1 MSGIHHVTAI
11 AGDPQRNLDFYA
23 GTLGLRLVKLT
34 VNYDDPD
41 TYHFYFGDELGRP
54 GSILTFF
61 PWPMGQAG
69 RHGAGQVGEVAL
81 AVPRASLGYWLERLL
96 TRGVPYQGPTQRF
109 DETVLV
115 LRDPDGLLLEIVAT
129 PRVDRVEPWPEG
141 PVPAEH
147 AVRGVHGVTIWEDGD
162 TGSAAL
168 LADQLGFHSVGESEG
183 RLRLETSAQ
192 GAGTVVDIRRA
203 AGFWRGSS
211 GVGTVHHVAFR
222 VPSRSE
228 QDRRREALMRLGL
241 EPTEVI
247 DRHYFH
253 SVYFREPGGV
263 LFELATEAPGFT
275 ADEPAAELGS
285 SLKLPPAYE
294 PNRARIAG
302 GLPPIRLPHVAAPG
316 GMMATVDLG
325 FRHRFLPGSDPA
337 APPLLL
343 LHGTGGTEDDLLP
356 LGEALSPG
364 SARLSPRGQV
374 LENGMPRFFRRL
386 AEGVFDLDDLR
397 ARTGHLADFVE
408 AARREYGIAA
418 PIAVGFSNGANIGA
432 SVLLLRPGILAG
444 ALLLRP
450 MVPLVPDPLPDLRGI
465 PVQIVAGRADPIV
478 PPPQTEALAELLRR
492 SGAEVA
498 IEWLPGG
505 HALTPRDVEIGRRW
519 LERW

>member
-109 DETVLV
+109 DETVLA
-115 LRDPDGLLLEIVAT
+115 LRDPDDLLLEIVAT
-129 PRVDRVEPWPEG
+129 PRVDRVEPWREG

-162 TGSAAL
+162 TGAAAL
-168 LADQLGFHSVGESEG
+168 LAEQLGFRSVGENEG
-183 RLRLETSAQ
+183 RIRLETSAQ

-275 ADEPAAELGS
+275 VDEPAAELGS

-294 PNRARIAG
+294 PDRSRIAG
-302 GLPPIRLPHVAAPG
+302 GLPPIRLPHVAAP
-316 GMMATVDLG
+316 
-325 FRHRFLPGSDPA
+325 
-337 APPLLL
+337 
-343 LHGTGGTEDDLLP
+343 
-356 LGEALSPG
+356 
-364 SARLSPRGQV
+364 
-374 LENGMPRFFRRL
+374 
-386 AEGVFDLDDLR
+386 
-397 ARTGHLADFVE
+397 
-408 AARREYGIAA
+408 
-418 PIAVGFSNGANIGA
+418 
-432 SVLLLRPGILAG
+432 
-444 ALLLRP
+444 
-450 MVPLVPDPLPDLRGI
+450 
-465 PVQIVAGRADPIV
+465 
-478 PPPQTEALAELLRR
+478 
-492 SGAEVA
+492 EV
-498 IEWLPGG
+498 
-505 HALTPRDVEIGRRW
+505 
-519 LERW
+519 